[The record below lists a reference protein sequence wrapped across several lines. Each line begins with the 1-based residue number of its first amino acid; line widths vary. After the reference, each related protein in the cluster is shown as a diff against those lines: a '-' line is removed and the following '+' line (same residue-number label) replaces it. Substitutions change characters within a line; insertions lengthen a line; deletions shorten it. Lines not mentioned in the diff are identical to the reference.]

1 MAPELVVPGPRRCMF
16 VTEVNEY
23 ALSIVGAA
31 AQLPAKVNGM
41 LPTLSGPVVQTDV
54 PGPVPNKLFARSRY
68 TEYVAVDPGAELM
81 IPPMLA
87 RKLALPAPEKS
98 VSDREIVKLTAPVET
113 ITLSRWCCGS
123 AVLPIIGLEIPV
135 PTFKITL
142 PKLFV
147 KRTAP
152 AWAERSA
159 EALSA
164 TVNVLTPSET

>member
-1 MAPELVVPGPRRCMF
+1 MF
-16 VTEVNEY
+16 ATEVNEY

-31 AQLPAKVNGM
+31 AQLPAKVSGM
-41 LPTLSGPVVQTDV
+41 LPTLSGPVVQTNV

-81 IPPMLA
+81 IPSMLA
-87 RKLALPAPEKS
+87 RKLALPDPEKF
-98 VSDREIVKLTAPVET
+98 VSDSAIVKLTAPVET
-113 ITLSRWCCGS
+113 IMLFRCSCGS
-123 AVLPIIGLEIPV
+123 AVLPIIGLEVPV
-135 PTFKITL
+135 PTFKTTL

-159 EALSA
+159 DALSA